1 MKPCQLTVT
10 LIALIF
16 GLNTIFPVPQETML
30 EFWTAIGMLCI
41 IVVLFEILPKFIR
54 RAIKDPDFA
63 GVMGMCCM
71 AAGCATA
78 ANMAGVD
85 MDTCVWIM
93 YAILMVCVVLKIAA
107 KMYIRKK
114 SENKI

>member
-1 MKPCQLTVT
+1 MKLCQLIVA

-16 GLNTIFPVPQETML
+16 GLNTIFAVPQETML
-30 EFWTAIGMLCI
+30 DFWTAIGMLCI
-41 IVVLFEILPKFIR
+41 IAVLVEILPKFIR

-63 GVMGMCCM
+63 GVIGMCCM

>member
-1 MKPCQLTVT
+1 MKLCQLTVA

-16 GLNTIFPVPQETML
+16 GLDTIFPVPQETML
-30 EFWTAIGMLCI
+30 DFWAAIGMLCI